1 MDYDY
6 YVGAQQESVFLKT
19 LKMQLNY
26 LSNNNNKKFLR

>member
-6 YVGAQQESVFLKT
+6 YVGAQQESGFLKI

-26 LSNNNNKKFLR
+26 LSNNKKFLR